1 MVRIKQV
8 EQTVILQ
15 GVVPAGLPKN
25 STFYMSVLLDPGLG
39 AVQQIQIPPN
49 EAWVFEDIYVKDAP
63 GVDVLLTFQK
73 NLTENVLKTAPL
85 SVLVVSNP
93 ARPKIDKVLYESN
106 TILTVVAQ
114 TLQDAPPNVPVT
126 IIAYAKVRRFIAE

>member
-1 MVRIKQV
+1 MVKIKQV

-15 GVVPAGLPKN
+15 GVVSAGLPKN

-39 AVQQIQIPPN
+39 AVQQMQIPPN
-49 EAWVFEDIYVKDAP
+49 EAWVFEDLYVKDAP

-73 NLTENVLKTAPL
+73 NLTENVLRTPPL

-93 ARPKIDKVLYESN
+93 ARPKIEKVLYEGN
-106 TILTVVAQ
+106 TILTIVAQ
-114 TLQDAPPNVPVT
+114 TLQDAPETVPVT
-126 IIAYAKVRRFIAE
+126 IIAFAKIRRFIAE